1 MAGLK
6 ANFCKLLQALFK
18 GEKEATT
25 KEQKKLKRRLEHID
39 SALKIENLKL
49 SGYDLHELQGNRKGI
64 WSIKTTGNW
73 RITFRFENGHAY
85 DVNHEDYHK
94 K

>member
-1 MAGLK
+1 MIK
-6 ANFCKLLQALFK
+6 NFKNKLLEKLLN
-18 GEKEATT
+18 GEIRATT
-25 KEQKKLKRRLEHID
+25 KEHQKLQKRLEHID
-39 SALKIENLKL
+39 SASKIENLRL
-49 SGYDLHELQGNRKGI
+49 SGYDLHELQGNRKGV

-73 RITFRFENGHAY
+73 RITFRFENGNAY

>member
-1 MAGLK
+1 MK
-6 ANFCKLLQALFK
+6 RYSKVKKKQRQKNK
-18 GEKEATT
+18 
-25 KEQKKLKRRLEHID
+25 KKLQKRLEHID
-39 SALKIENLKL
+39 SASKIENLKI

-85 DVNHEDYHK
+85 DVNHEDYHRK
-94 K
+94 